1 MEHMKPIFF
10 HLLIFAS
17 LISFGQ
23 QDTKGNFIQDKKNKC
38 TVWFKNGFPEDSV
51 SWSGGCKDGLASGE
65 GIMTGYVKGNPS
77 SKYVG
82 KMENGKPNG
91 NGVFT
96 FAGNL
101 KLEGNFSNGE
111 ILNLRPDCLLHLH
124 KQVVF
129 NSDSADY
136 YIRDNAEK
144 KLYYHAIVP
153 EGKIKGAIVL
163 LPGTWETTEHLISSN
178 QKLCELAY
186 DKSIAVIVPSINQR
200 LTMTPEVVNILNAFL
215 TNAIKQYGIPKDKFI
230 IGGWSMGGLFSLR
243 YTELAKEN
251 SSATAITPIA
261 VFSCDGPCDLENV
274 YGNFQKK
281 AAKFPGAFEPTYGL
295 KELETFC
302 GGTPLQVPKKYIYF
316 SCYSHSQADGGNAKF
331 LKDTPVRI
339 YDDVDPNWWM
349 ANRDVDMYDMNA
361 LDQSAMIILLRDAG
375 NKNAEFINAF
385 GKGYRIE
392 GNRHPHS
399 WSIVEPADTIKW
411 ISKYIN

>member
-1 MEHMKPIFF
+1 MK
-10 HLLIFAS
+10 LIFS
-17 LISFGQ
+17 LPLIFSLLFSFG

-38 TVWFKNGFPEDSV
+38 IVWFKNGFGEDSV
-51 SWSGGCKDGLASGE
+51 TWSGGCKDGLANGQ
-65 GIMTGYVKGNPS
+65 GTMTGYIKGNPT

-82 KMENGKPNG
+82 QMANGKPNG

-96 FAGNL
+96 FAGNAL

-111 ILNLRPDCLLHLH
+111 ILNLRPDCLQHLH
-124 KQVVF
+124 KEVVF
-129 NSDSADY
+129 NSDSSDY
-136 YIRDNAEK
+136 YVQDNAAK
-144 KLYYHAIVP
+144 QLYYHAIVP
-153 EGKIKGAIVL
+153 EGKIKGAVVL

-186 DKSIAVIVPSINQR
+186 DNNIVIIVPSINQR
-200 LTMTPEVVNILNAFL
+200 LTMTKGVVNILNGL
-215 TNAIKQYGIPKDKFI
+215 LNNAIKQYDIPKDKFV

-243 YTELAKEN
+243 YTELANEN
-251 SSATAITPIA
+251 SGATAIRPVA

-274 YGNFQKK
+274 YGNFQRKV
-281 AAKFPGAFEPTYGL
+281 AKFPGAFEPTYGI
-295 KELETFC
+295 KELESYC
-302 GGTPLQVPKKYIYF
+302 GGNPVQVQKQYIYY
-316 SCYSHSQADGGNAKF
+316 SCYSHSQKDGGNAKF
-331 LKDTPVRI
+331 LKNTPVRI

-361 LDQSAMIILLRDAG
+361 LDQSAMILLLRDAG
-375 NKNAEFINAF
+375 NKNAEFINAY

-399 WSIVEPADTIKW
+399 WSIVEPVDTIKW